1 MYVCMYVWMYVCTL
15 VDTETDCAQNSHE
28 SPPTFPASQL
38 AQTLP
43 LSSCQRQ
50 QFSCCQQLIPERED
64 PRPTPLLPAL
74 QLASF
79 PPSPATDRHHSLNP
93 DFLNYPKP
101 LFIFSRSY
109 LFALFPSCFTY
120 YHVHT
125 LFPSLFAEST
135 PLRSSRL
142 PVLPSFSHHLAEEGK
157 DYWAPV
163 GSCVCCKV
171 PTTSTGPFKT
181 RWRAVT

>member
-1 MYVCMYVWMYVCTL
+1 MYVRGWTL
-15 VDTETDCAQNSHE
+15 RPIAPKIAT
-28 SPPTFPASQL
+28 SP
-38 AQTLP
+38 LP
-43 LSSCQRQ
+43 LSLPANWPRLSH
-50 QFSCCQQLIPERED
+50 SIPASANNFLED

-135 PLRSSRL
+135 PFRSSRL
-142 PVLPSFSHHLAEEGK
+142 PVLPSFFHHLAEEGK
-157 DYWAPV
+157 DHWAPV

-171 PTTSTGPFKT
+171 PTTSTRPFTT